1 MSISIQGSNL
11 VYFPVPKVACTS
23 LKSFVYEVEF
33 QKPFEPYVTNKKK
46 IHIHNWREDYR
57 SCSFFDA
64 TREGRAEGEFIAVIR
79 DPIKRVLSAYQ
90 NRVTFHGELGADK
103 VNLDIAKALGV
114 QPNPLVNDFI
124 LHLEKYALLHPSIKH
139 HIDPMTYFLGHDLSY
154 FHHVIPIEETNRFR
168 DLVNKACGT
177 SVEMRREQGG
187 GKKAHFSDLSRK
199 AQVKLLEYCAGDYAL
214 LRDYYS
220 PPKLT

>member
-1 MSISIQGSNL
+1 MSISIPGSNL

-33 QKPFEPYVTNKKK
+33 QEPFEAYVTNKKK
-46 IHIHNWREDYR
+46 IHIHNWRKDYR
-57 SCSFFDA
+57 SSSFFDNA
-64 TREGRAEGEFIAVIR
+64 HEGRAKGEFIAVIR
-79 DPIKRVLSAYQ
+79 DPVKRVLSAYQ

-114 QPNPLVNDFI
+114 QTNPLVNDFI

-154 FHHVIPIEETNRFR
+154 FHHVIPIEETSRFK

-187 GKKAHFSDLSRK
+187 ARK
-199 AQVKLLEYCAGDYAL
+199 SI
-214 LRDYYS
+214 S
-220 PPKLT
+220 PTSQEKRK

>member
-1 MSISIQGSNL
+1 MAIRIAGSNL

-23 LKSFVYEVEF
+23 LKLFVYNVEF
-33 QKPFEPYVTNKKK
+33 GRDFKPFEKSGRKVF
-46 IHIHNWREDYR
+46 IHNWRPDFGSYGFLE
-57 SCSFFDA
+57 STPPTVA
-64 TREGRAEGEFIAVIR
+64 KMEAIAVVR
-79 DPIKRVLSAYQ
+79 DPVKRVLSAYQ
-90 NRVTFHGELGADK
+90 NRVVHHSELDEEMINKRVAD
-103 VNLDIAKALGV
+103 ALGV
-114 QPNPLVNDFI
+114 ASRPQIDDFVI
-124 LHLEKYALLHPSIKH
+124 DIDKYSLLNSSIKH
-139 HIDPMTYFLGHDLSY
+139 HVNPINFFLGHDLSY
-154 FHHVIPIEETNRFR
+154 FHHVIPIEETSRFK

-187 GKKAHFSDLSRK
+187 GKKVHFSDLSRK